1 MKMKN
6 KVIPTKNMS
15 HEEWLG
21 HRRKG
26 LGGSDASTIVGL
38 NKYSSPYSLWADKM
52 GILPPIQ
59 DNEAMRT
66 GRDLEDY
73 VAKRF
78 TEATGKKV
86 RNRNAII
93 IHNEYDYIFA
103 NIDREVV
110 GENAGLECKTASAL
124 NMKTYKNGEFP
135 DNYYVQCMH
144 YMAVTGADRWYLAVL
159 IMGREFKVFTIER
172 DEEEIQALINAECN
186 FWNNH
191 ILTNTPPEVDETEAT
206 KEALNNVFND
216 TNDEEIQLDE
226 LKTLADLTFMKRQ
239 KKELE
244 EEIKGLE
251 NKIKEKMGNNNIDR
265 CGRFKITW
273 KPQRRITFDYK
284 SLLAEHEEINASI
297 YQKVSKSKT
306 FKITEIEVQ

>member
-1 MKMKN
+1 MKLKN
-6 KVIPTKNMS
+6 KVISTKNMS
-15 HEEWLG
+15 HEEWLEQ
-21 HRRKG
+21 RKNG

-52 GILPPIQ
+52 GILPPIE

-78 TEATGKKV
+78 TEETGKKV
-86 RNRNAII
+86 RNKNAII
-93 IHNEYDYIFA
+93 IHNDYNFILA

-124 NMKTYKNGEFP
+124 NMKTYKNGEYP

-159 IMGREFKVFTIER
+159 IMGREFKIFTIER
-172 DEEEIQALINAECN
+172 DEEEIQALINAECD

-191 ILTNTPPEVDETEAT
+191 ILTNTPPEVDGKEAT
-206 KEALNNVFND
+206 KEALNSVFND
-216 TNDEEIQLDE
+216 SINEEIQLDE

-244 EEIKGLE
+244 EEIKALE
-251 NKIKEKMGNNNIDR
+251 NKIKDKMGNHTIAN
-265 CGRFKITW
+265 CGRFKVTW
-273 KPQRRITFDYK
+273 KPQSKTTFDHK
-284 SLLAEHEEINASI
+284 TLLKDFENINASI
-297 YQKVSKSKT
+297 YQKVSK
-306 FKITEIEVQ
+306 FKKFEVKEIKV